1 VETIVGALRTAVELS
16 GGRPVV
22 EFYGRDS
29 YTAEDILTHCRRFA
43 GATARLVKPGER
55 VVIMLGNRPE
65 FLWSFFGSVYGGA
78 VPVPINSNLKG
89 PMLEHVLKQVEPRLV
104 IVEQATEQAM
114 LDSVARTGCGA
125 TIWRVD
131 GPLTDD
137 GGNSTFAEMMSQA
150 PDGAYAES
158 AATELAMIMY
168 TSGTTGPSKGIMYSH
183 GMALEFAD
191 FGKWL
196 FGFDRDDVMFNCLPL
211 FHGNALLLT
220 MLGALRTGGKAV
232 FAESFSAST
241 YWETVRD
248 CGATILSLLGSM
260 FSILWNR
267 PASEGDRAHKAR
279 IALTVPVPKEHFV
292 DFETRFGLALTSLY
306 GLTDIGMPV
315 GVPYP
320 QRAEPGKAGIVHPDW
335 ACQIVDEFDQEV
347 PAGTVGEMIFRP
359 LKPNIMQLGY
369 WREPAETL
377 RAWRN
382 LWFHTGDLLRRD
394 EDGTFTFIDRS
405 KDAIRKSGENISSF
419 EVELVLADH
428 PAVAEVAVYAVP
440 SSLGE
445 DDVMATVVLEPGADC
460 DPADLVEY
468 ADRYLPYFAVPRY
481 VQVVDA
487 LPKTAT
493 AKVKKDVL
501 RATGVHEGVFDA
513 GPRTRKQRREA

>member
-1 VETIVGALRTAVELS
+1 
-16 GGRPVV
+16 
-22 EFYGRDS
+22 
-29 YTAEDILTHCRRFA
+29 
-43 GATARLVKPGER
+43 
-55 VVIMLGNRPE
+55 
-65 FLWSFFGSVYGGA
+65 
-78 VPVPINSNLKG
+78 
-89 PMLEHVLKQVEPRLV
+89 
-104 IVEQATEQAM
+104 
-114 LDSVARTGCGA
+114 
-125 TIWRVD
+125 
-131 GPLTDD
+131 
-137 GGNSTFAEMMSQA
+137 
-150 PDGAYAES
+150 
-158 AATELAMIMY
+158 MIMY